1 MGVGSPFRYVIIV
14 RMAVLIDTF
23 EEAITVNDA
32 GVWRVAGSRVSVDS
46 VLNAFNSGATPEE
59 IIWQFD
65 TLELKDVYAVINFYL
80 HNRERVDR
88 YLRDSEKEQQQIL
101 RRVKK
106 DFPVQPELLECLRE
120 RRRSSK

>member
-1 MGVGSPFRYVIIV
+1 
-14 RMAVLIDTF
+14 MAVLIDTF
-23 EEAITVNDA
+23 AEAISVNDA

-101 RRVKK
+101 RRVRK
-106 DFPVQPELLECLRE
+106 DFPVQPELLERLRE